1 MVGMVEPEVEG
12 FSNRDGSK
20 VIALSR
26 CTFWDRPPLLECSL
40 PLVLAAQP
48 LGKVHEVSGHT
59 LVITV
64 VD

>member
-26 CTFWDRPPLLECSL
+26 STFWDRLPLLECSL
-40 PLVLAAQP
+40 PLASVAQC

-64 VD
+64 VH

>member
-26 CTFWDRPPLLECSL
+26 CTFWERPPLLKCSL
-40 PLVLAAQP
+40 PLASAAKL

-64 VD
+64 VH

>member
-1 MVGMVEPEVEG
+1 MVRMVEPEVEG

-20 VIALSR
+20 VITLSR
-26 CTFWDRPPLLECSL
+26 CTFWDRPSLLECSL
-40 PLVLAAQP
+40 PLALAAQL

-64 VD
+64 VH